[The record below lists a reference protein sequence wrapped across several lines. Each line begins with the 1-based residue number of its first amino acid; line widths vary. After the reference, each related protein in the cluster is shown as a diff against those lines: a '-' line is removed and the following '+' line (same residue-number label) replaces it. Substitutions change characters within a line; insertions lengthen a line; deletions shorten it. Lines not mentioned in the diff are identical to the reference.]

1 MFLPTGFYLI
11 LSIGLMVFDRIRK
24 LISREQNLLWDKPLS
39 SHNSIARYTR
49 QLAGQV
55 SSLLYPSVAGQAF

>member
-11 LSIGLMVFDRIRK
+11 LSIILMVFDRIRK
-24 LISREQNLLWDKPLS
+24 LISREQNLTWDNPLS
-39 SHNSIARYTR
+39 CHSSMARYTR

-55 SSLLYPSVAGQAF
+55 SSLPYPSVAGQAF